1 MTAFY
6 NPILLTRLSRA
17 LGNTLAR
24 GGVLKSRVRASR
36 CLKIDSRFL
45 YPMLYPAY
53 MLQVIVYTILNS
65 LTILKIQII
74 IWIVVRAPLS
84 EYSDNLIIQFLR
96 YSSDRL
102 SSRIRTFKKLNI
114 LNILTI
120 RTLE

>member
-1 MTAFY
+1 MSGFY
-6 NPILLTRLSRA
+6 YPELLTRLSRA

-36 CLKIDSRFL
+36 CFKIDSRFL
-45 YPMLYPAY
+45 YPAY
-53 MLQVIVYTILNS
+53 RLQVIVYTILNS

-74 IWIVVRAPLS
+74 IRIVVRALLS

-96 YSSDRL
+96 YSSDRTR
-102 SSRIRTFKKLNI
+102 SRIRTFKKLNI
-114 LNILTI
+114 LNILTV